1 MKILIVSQYFY
12 PENFKV
18 NDIAFDFADKGYEV
32 TVLTAKPNYPNGKFY
47 NGYKMFSKKEE
58 TINGVRIIRTPII
71 PRGNG
76 NAFWL
81 SLNYISFV
89 FFSFFTLRLRLRLK
103 GNYDL
108 IFSHLTSPITAAIPA
123 IWLKRKYNVPL
134 ILWILDL
141 WPESVEATT
150 NIKNKLIF
158 KYLNK
163 LVSYI
168 YSKSD
173 LILVSSKS
181 FKKSIKDKLKG
192 KQIKIDYF
200 PNWAEDVFTKKEE
213 TNYKLPP
220 LPKGYNVMFA
230 GNIGDAQDFESII
243 EASKLTKGQG
253 INWLIVG
260 SGRKLNWL
268 KEEIENRAL
277 SNVIL
282 LGRHELEFM
291 PTFFEIA
298 DVMLV
303 TLKDHPIF
311 NLTVPAKIQAYM
323 ASGKI
328 ILGMI
333 NGEANSIIKESKCGY
348 SFPAGD
354 YKSLAAKIIELK
366 NTEKTE
372 LKNMEKNSLLFY
384 DKTFSKK
391 ELLNSLEIKFNKI

>member
-18 NDIAFDFADKGYEV
+18 NDIAFDFVKKGHTV
-32 TVLTAKPNYPNGKFY
+32 TVLTGKPNYPNGKFY

-58 TINGVRIIRTPII
+58 VIKGVRIIRTPII
-71 PRGNG
+71 PRRNG
-76 NAFWL
+76 NVFWL
-81 SLNYISFV
+81 SLNYLSFV
-89 FFSFFTLRLRLRLK
+89 FFSFFTLRFRLR

-123 IWLKRKYNVPL
+123 IWLKRRYKAPL

-150 NIKNKLIF
+150 NIKNPLLF
-158 KYLNK
+158 KFLNK

-173 LILVSSKS
+173 LILVSSRS
-181 FKKSIKDKLKG
+181 FKKSIEDKIKN
-192 KQIKIDYF
+192 KKIKIDYF
-200 PNWAEDVFTKKEE
+200 PNWAEDTFTKKKQL
-213 TNYKLPP
+213 NYVLPH
-220 LPKGYNVMFA
+220 LPEGYNIMFA

-243 EASKLTKGQG
+243 EASKLTKNLG
-253 INWLIVG
+253 INWLVVG

-268 KEEIENRAL
+268 EGEIKVNSL
-277 SNVIL
+277 SNIFL
-282 LGRHELEFM
+282 LGRHDLEVM
-291 PTFFEIA
+291 PAFFQIA

-333 NGEANSIIKESKCGY
+333 NGEANSIINESKCGY

-354 YKSLAAKIIELK
+354 YKSLANKIIELK
-366 NTEKTE
+366 SMKKTE
-372 LKNMEKNSLLFY
+372 LKYMEKNALLFY
-384 DKTFSKK
+384 NKTFSKN
-391 ELLNSLEIKFNKI
+391 ELFNELEIKFKKL